1 MSARLL
7 RMAFPLLLVACGQS
21 GGDGA
26 NTPIVGTWGVT
37 ATEPYGVVETYWTF
51 WADSN
56 VTLYRQMSAVRACWR
71 GTYTFDNATLTV
83 TFDRPET
90 YAVRFLEDKMRLE
103 EDIDSGLTTMTIY
116 TRSTVPTELALTCA
130 K

>member
-1 MSARLL
+1 
-7 RMAFPLLLVACGQS
+7 MAFPLLLVACGQS

-26 NTPIVGTWGVT
+26 NTSAIVGTWGVT
-37 ATEPYGVVETYWTF
+37 ATKTYGVEETYWTF

-56 VTLYRQMSAVRACWR
+56 VTLYRRTSSATACWR

-103 EDIDSGLTTMTIY
+103 EDIDSGLTMMTIY
-116 TRSTVPTELALTCA
+116 TRSTVPTELELTCA